1 MTGPH
6 TLVTS
11 GGRAA
16 ARRSRAGG
24 AGGAGRG
31 RGPNTS
37 RLVGAELMKLATG
50 RWQLAGLCV
59 VLAVHA
65 LPLLLW
71 GAQADPA
78 LAWNGLRSRSGFL
91 LAYAMMFF
99 GVVLVTSEYR
109 YRTITHAW
117 LVSPGRVRVLAAQA
131 ATVVLIGTALSS
143 LVFAAWWLRGA
154 GRHGGAAMRSG
165 RPAEVLTAYLIVVAV
180 VCAAGLTGVALGEI
194 TRGLAP
200 AAGVVALSG
209 LAEAALDGAR
219 FHGPVTAP
227 SGVLLWP
234 TTETPVS
241 SLSAAI
247 SWAVVLIAAASAS
260 LRRDLP
266 S

>member
-6 TLVTS
+6 TLAAH

-16 ARRSRAGG
+16 VRRSRAGG
-24 AGGAGRG
+24 TGGTGRG
-31 RGPNTS
+31 RGPRAP

-78 LAWNGLRSRSGFL
+78 RAWISLRARSGFL

-99 GVVLVTSEYR
+99 GLVLVTSEYR
-109 YRTITHAW
+109 YRTVTHAW

-131 ATVVLIGTALSS
+131 TTVVLTGMVLSS

-154 GRHGGAAMRSG
+154 GRHGGAAMRSD
-165 RPAEVLTAYLIVVAV
+165 RPAQLLSAYLIVVAV
-180 VCAAGLTGVALGEI
+180 VCAAGLTGVALGEL
-194 TRGLAP
+194 TRGLGLG
-200 AAGVVALSG
+200 AGTVALSG
-209 LAEAALDGAR
+209 LVEAVLDGAR